1 MPNKKASRNAY
12 FYFVLDMIPEL
23 RRRGLRVSGV
33 KEAIPLCSGDW
44 ALLSPAEK
52 EKYSEKAKEWKSC
65 DQSPPR
71 SDPRVGIYYPEEC
84 YQERV
89 QMPSIQIAAE
99 KRAPERLQKKCEDL
113 HKCVIYILNIF
124 SHGEMPSVCE
134 QRYVPCEI
142 GCVRYSLQD
151 GVMDSYHDFIDPG
164 DLPLGF
170 RYHCQAGS
178 AATHQIPVSGFEL
191 ANRDYH
197 NIFNSLY
204 DFVCPATNPPTTV
217 YCKNNDLY
225 RVKWCLQWLS
235 IKAGME
241 NLFELQDIESLI
253 IKFYRDKLNEE
264 PSKSSVHRLLDVVQ
278 WDYAPNTRCKWHE
291 DNDMWYCALAS
302 CKKVTYCI
310 SRALASVYDVVLT
323 SAHLPNLKANDNQRS
338 ENTKTVVLDAKRY
351 QKKMD
356 RPYVTENGNYLGG
369 VGGAGSLGMSGVSA
383 FHPSKVQARGRGIL
397 RLLEEMPPSF
407 SSSG

>member
-1 MPNKKASRNAY
+1 
-12 FYFVLDMIPEL
+12 
-23 RRRGLRVSGV
+23 
-33 KEAIPLCSGDW
+33 
-44 ALLSPAEK
+44 
-52 EKYSEKAKEWKSC
+52 
-65 DQSPPR
+65 
-71 SDPRVGIYYPEEC
+71 
-84 YQERV
+84 
-89 QMPSIQIAAE
+89 MPSIQIAAE
-99 KRAPERLQKKCEDL
+99 KRAPERLQKKCE
-113 HKCVIYILNIF
+113 
-124 SHGEMPSVCE
+124 
-134 QRYVPCEI
+134 
-142 GCVRYSLQD
+142 
-151 GVMDSYHDFIDPG
+151 G